1 MEGLEE
7 ESSTKTHMEV
17 SLGRRPETVLEDL
30 PGKEEKI
37 QNTLQDPE

>member
-7 ESSTKTHMEV
+7 ESSTKTHMEM

>member
-7 ESSTKTHMEV
+7 ESSTKTHMEM
-17 SLGRRPETVLEDL
+17 SLGRPETVLEDL